1 MSPPLIVGSGVTQN
15 LFLPR
20 VMVVLTKNG
29 TPLPHYLLLLVVAV
43 AAIMFEQRERNHRRR
58 STAVPSFSPPPESL
72 PRVAGGGGGVAFFL
86 SSFLGRGG
94 VRRKMGWDVWGLDT
108 WVWVPVFTLV
118 AMGLPFRMAGACMAT
133 SSIRATILLSFQRF
147 YM

>member
-20 VMVVLTKNG
+20 AMVVLTKNG

-58 STAVPSFSPPPESL
+58 STAAPSFSPPPESL
-72 PRVAGGGGGVAFFL
+72 PRVAGGRGGVAFFL

-94 VRRKMGWDVWGLDT
+94 VRRKMGWDVWVLDT